1 MNYIWISSSSPHTD
15 LLVRSRTDF
24 QQISSQ
30 SYFTLKIQIY
40 QREVQKLQFWP
51 TLSSSGSYYMSFMGH
66 PLLSQ
71 FSLWPW
77 LLAQWEQAPQTS
89 FFSELTIFKN
99 ANLHIFGLVIAVFA
113 YFKPLGQLIEAPHG
127 TSTTFSVLSMTSTVG
142 LIGTSPQKKYFVG
155 ANYLEKC

>member
-1 MNYIWISSSSPHTD
+1 MKNANLCIFGVEIAVSAYFELIRQLVYVFHGTSIVLSVFTRTLTAGPMEASP
-15 LLVRSRTDF
+15 S
-24 QQISSQ
+24 
-30 SYFTLKIQIY
+30 K
-40 QREVQKLQFWP
+40 K
-51 TLSSSGSYYMSFMGH
+51 
-66 PLLSQ
+66 
-71 FSLWPW
+71 
-77 LLAQWEQAPQTS
+77 

>member
-1 MNYIWISSSSPHTD
+1 MKNASVRIFVVNMAYLELIRQLVHVPHRTSIALSVFTMTLTGSSMGASP
-15 LLVRSRTDF
+15 SN
-24 QQISSQ
+24 
-30 SYFTLKIQIY
+30 K
-40 QREVQKLQFWP
+40 
-51 TLSSSGSYYMSFMGH
+51 
-66 PLLSQ
+66 
-71 FSLWPW
+71 
-77 LLAQWEQAPQTS
+77 